1 MEKGIRKIEQ
11 NGVHVAY
18 FTCPQIKLNKYK
30 NATMLSLWH
39 IKGNSMDLFWICPNC
54 KILGCM
60 RVNSMTIQH

>member
-30 NATMLSLWH
+30 DATML
-39 IKGNSMDLFWICPNC
+39 
-54 KILGCM
+54 
-60 RVNSMTIQH
+60 